1 MKADNPVAVR
11 LKDYAPSKFLIL
23 NTFLE
28 FKLED
33 DFSYVTSKIVMSKNP
48 KLPESDSSLS
58 LHGNQNLNL
67 LWIDINGLRLEKNEY
82 QLIKDNLLISNVPDS
97 FEISIKV
104 AIKPQEN
111 TTMMGLYRSRKMFCT
126 QCEAEGFRSITFFL
140 DRPDVM
146 SEFTTKIIANEKK
159 FPVLLSNGNLLR
171 EGKCDDGNH
180 FAVWNDPHKKPSYL
194 FALVAGSL
202 SVLEDSFETM
212 SGRKVVLKIFVEEK
226 DLNKCDYAMDALKRS
241 MSWDEEKYGREY
253 DLDIFMI
260 VAVDDFNM
268 GAMENKGL
276 NIFNTS
282 AVLVNP
288 EISTDAA
295 FQRVEAIVAHEY
307 FHNWSGNRVTC
318 RDWFQLSL
326 KEGFTVFRDAQF
338 SSDMN
343 SPTVKRIEDVN
354 FLRDH
359 QFPEDAGP
367 MAHSVQP
374 ESYIEINNFYT
385 VTIYEKGAEIVR
397 MYHTLLGASKF
408 REGTDL
414 YFERHDGSAATVED
428 FVSAMEEVSG
438 RDLQQFRRW
447 YSQAGTPQV
456 NVTSNFDP
464 IKQTYT
470 LYFTQDCPD
479 SPSQT
484 DKKPFLIPIKIGL
497 VSDDGESSIL
507 NSDGDTEIVYEL
519 TDSEGSIAFKNIPS
533 KPTPSLLRGFSAP
546 VKLSYEYT
554 KAQLSHLV
562 SNDPDGFSRWDAGN
576 RLSTMLTTHYMSAIK
591 NGEELVEDSDL
602 ISAFSSVLGNQNIDP
617 AVAALMLQVPSERAL
632 FEHTAKIDPFV
643 THKARNFAR
652 EMIVNNLKDKIYAKY
667 KTLQVSEKF
676 SPSAE
681 QIGRR
686 SLKNTLLGYLALDEN
701 NGLDIV
707 NEQYLTSSNMT
718 DKSAALSILINNDE
732 TDTFSTHAI
741 NDFYSKYEH
750 ENLAVN
756 LWLQIQATNQREGGL
771 DRVKSLLNHPA
782 FTINNPNKVRSLIGS
797 FAANNHI
804 NFHGKL
810 GDGYDFLREQ
820 ILRLNKLN
828 PQVAARLV
836 TPLTRWAVYD
846 EPYAKL
852 MKKQL
857 EIIGSTSGL
866 VSDVYE
872 IVTKS
877 L

>member
-33 DFSYVTSKIVMSKNP
+33 DISYVTSKIVMSKNP

-241 MSWDEEKYGREY
+241 MSWDEENYGREY

-354 FLRDH
+354 FLRDY

-497 VSDDGESSIL
+497 VSHDGESSIL

-519 TDSEGSIAFKNIPS
+519 TDSEGSITFKNIPS

-554 KAQLSHLV
+554 KAMLSHLV
-562 SNDPDGFSRWDAGN
+562 SNDPDGFSRWDA
-576 RLSTMLTTHYMSAIK
+576 AI
-591 NGEELVEDSDL
+591 D
-602 ISAFSSVLGNQNIDP
+602 
-617 AVAALMLQVPSERAL
+617 
-632 FEHTAKIDPFV
+632 
-643 THKARNFAR
+643 
-652 EMIVNNLKDKIYAKY
+652 
-667 KTLQVSEKF
+667 
-676 SPSAE
+676 
-681 QIGRR
+681 
-686 SLKNTLLGYLALDEN
+686 
-701 NGLDIV
+701 
-707 NEQYLTSSNMT
+707 
-718 DKSAALSILINNDE
+718 
-732 TDTFSTHAI
+732 
-741 NDFYSKYEH
+741 
-750 ENLAVN
+750 
-756 LWLQIQATNQREGGL
+756 
-771 DRVKSLLNHPA
+771 
-782 FTINNPNKVRSLIGS
+782 
-797 FAANNHI
+797 
-804 NFHGKL
+804 
-810 GDGYDFLREQ
+810 
-820 ILRLNKLN
+820 
-828 PQVAARLV
+828 
-836 TPLTRWAVYD
+836 
-846 EPYAKL
+846 
-852 MKKQL
+852 
-857 EIIGSTSGL
+857 
-866 VSDVYE
+866 
-872 IVTKS
+872 
-877 L
+877 